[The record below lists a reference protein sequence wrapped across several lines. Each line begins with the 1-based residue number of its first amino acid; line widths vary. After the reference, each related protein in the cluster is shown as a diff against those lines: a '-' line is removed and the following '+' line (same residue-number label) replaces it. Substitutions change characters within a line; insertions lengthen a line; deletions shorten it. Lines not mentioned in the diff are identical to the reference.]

1 MLSSFGSFSFYFVI
15 FLGFVL
21 LTQASINSSPFVKCT
36 LPSPILHEHICIYVN
51 MLCLISVS
59 WYFLCILALVPVPC
73 CPYVPL
79 TLYPPSSVAGSF
91 CIYRDDDETEDTNTF
106 AGSWGGYTFLPHFC
120 CFCCF
125 AHWLKLVSYSSW
137 ITVWSLLRPVV
148 FHITAFNGPLFLKY
162 PAPKKVCFLASIS

>member
-1 MLSSFGSFSFYFVI
+1 MSVHVLHLCPLVSMLSSFGSFSFYFVI

-59 WYFLCILALVPVPC
+59 LYFLCILALVPVPC

-79 TLYPPSSVAGSF
+79 TLFWHLLLQVPSVF
-91 CIYRDDDETEDTNTF
+91 TEMMMKLKTLTLLLVHEVV
-106 AGSWGGYTFLPHFC
+106 TLHFP
-120 CFCCF
+120 
-125 AHWLKLVSYSSW
+125 A
-137 ITVWSLLRPVV
+137 SLL
-148 FHITAFNGPLFLKY
+148 LFLLLRS
-162 PAPKKVCFLASIS
+162 LAETCELQLLDYCVIFAEACSVSHHCL